1 MQAVGPPV
9 PNDGGAAIAEPP
21 ITASRTSTSAHS
33 TSPSPPPSGVTEV
46 QVGCIEHC
54 HGKTTLDTSG
64 LTLAQI
70 EQLLG
75 ELQVPSPPE
84 ATAAPGSEQNT
95 TQQTS
100 AQSENG
106 DGNQSQIASQTNGT
120 VQVVAT
126 PAVAPA
132 DGGTGPAAVNQTA
145 QGIVQ
150 LQVGCIF
157 YCSGTQQT
165 QQAQQSNATVQSVD
179 SSGAGAANTV
189 SRVIWQV
196 QVGCVAW
203 CDDAVESQTAT
214 GADSSVATVVPPP
227 VAGAPVVGRRLWGRR
242 LLGAGRGRPSPRQAA
257 VQDTSPLPPSKRART
272 RDSGGAPVRV
282 LGAGLALGVSGA
294 ARQVLGASHATA
306 VSVSAEGGNGAA
318 LVSVAA
324 TETVQAELSHRAS
337 RPAHR
342 IARHRGGPHPAHAAR
357 LTIAGRGRGRAL
369 ASWPGPPRRCPT
381 WSLPWR
387 WCWRPLESASG
398 AGVE

>member
-21 ITASRTSTSAHS
+21 ITASQTSTSAHS

-75 ELQVPSPPE
+75 ELQVPSPPQ

-126 PAVAPA
+126 PAGAPA

-165 QQAQQSNATVQSVD
+165 QQARQSNATVQSVD

-203 CDDAVESQTAT
+203 CYDAVESQTAT

-227 VAGAPVVGRRLWGRR
+227 VAAPV
-242 LLGAGRGRPSPRQAA
+242 AA
-257 VQDTSPLPPSKRART
+257 PTPAPGPVQGTSPLPPSKGART

-294 ARQVLGASHATA
+294 ARQVLGASGATA

-324 TETVQAELSHRAS
+324 TETVQAELSHRTS
-337 RPAHR
+337 RAAHR

-357 LTIAGRGRGRAL
+357 LTIAG
-369 ASWPGPPRRCPT
+369 T
-381 WSLPWR
+381 
-387 WCWRPLESASG
+387 G
-398 AGVE
+398 AGAGPGILARTSSAVPDLELAVALVLAAVGIGVWRRRGVR